1 MKRPLYALVASV
13 AALLSAG
20 AMAQTSTAPQ
30 PSSGSAAA
38 SPPAFDLPEGCRASA
53 GPTPVSADSMRDMQG
68 ATGSMDE
75 AHRGLMQAMM
85 RMNPAMMQGM
95 MAKDPDVAFVCG
107 MIAHHLGAVEMA
119 KVEIKYGKDAEAKR
133 TAEKTMKEQEQE
145 VAELTKWVQRHSA
158 K

>member
-1 MKRPLYALVASV
+1 MKRSLYALVASV

-20 AMAQTSTAPQ
+20 ATAQTSTAPQ

-38 SPPAFDLPEGCRASA
+38 SPPAFDLPEGCRASP
-53 GPTPVSADSMRDMQG
+53 GPTPMSPGSVGEMQG
-68 ATGSMDE
+68 AMGSMDE